1 MSDDP
6 TLKQIDRDKLF
17 ALSVDMLVV
26 ANFSGTFDQVNP
38 AWMRTFGW
46 SEAELLKV
54 TWRELVHPDDLRATR
69 EAGKRLFAGQAAVQ
83 FENRLQCKDGGWRWV
98 SWNAFPVIAE
108 QKIYAVVRDITAQK
122 AAEAQ
127 QRELQ
132 DHQRQLTERLRES
145 QKLEALGTLAA
156 GIAHDFSNILA
167 TVLGN
172 AALALDDLGPGH
184 PAAARLQQIN
194 QAGHRAGELVR
205 QVLAFGKNFAPEL
218 RPLALRGLVEQALE
232 RLSATLPAGVGLQLV
247 LADEPFAALAD
258 AAQLHHVLD
267 QLWRNAVQ
275 AFDGEPGRL
284 ELGLERWDRRT
295 KLDAFADALPEGPYA
310 RLWLRDSGRGMDG
323 ATLQRIFEPFFTT
336 RQAGR
341 GSGLGLSA
349 VHGIVS
355 AHGGLVQV
363 ESLPG
368 QGTTVHLLLPLTDK
382 VSVQAAPERCTTEA
396 GRTPRHVL
404 YVDDDETVMTLMLAL
419 LERQGLRATG
429 HRDPDAALD
438 AVRAAP
444 GGFDLVITDFN
455 MPARNGLDLA
465 ADLVRIRADLPVVIL
480 SGYVSD
486 RVRADAEKLGV
497 RRVVSKGGSVDELNG
512 LVRRLLDDLA
522 S

>member
-1 MSDDP
+1 VSDADK
-6 TLKQIDRDKLF
+6 LKIDRDKLF
-17 ALSVDMLVV
+17 NLSVDMLVV
-26 ANFSGTFDQVNP
+26 AHFGGTFDQVNP
-38 AWMRTFGW
+38 AWTRTFGW

-54 TWRELVHPDDLRATR
+54 TWRELVHPDDHLASR
-69 EAGKRLFAGQAAVQ
+69 EAGKRLFSGQAAVQ
-83 FENRLQCKDGGWRWV
+83 FENRLRCKDGSYRWV

-122 AAEAQ
+122 AAEDR

-132 DHQRQLTERLRES
+132 ERLRES

-156 GIAHDFSNILA
+156 GIAHDFNNILA

-172 AALALDDLGPGH
+172 AALALDELGPGH

-194 QAGHRAGELVR
+194 QAGRRAGELVR

-218 RPLALRGLVEQALE
+218 TPLTLRGLVEQAVD
-232 RLSATLPAGVGLQLV
+232 RLSATLPAGVGLQLL

-295 KLDAFADALPEGPYA
+295 KLEALADALPDGPFA

-349 VHGIVS
+349 VHGIVA

-382 VSVQAAPERCTTEA
+382 ASVHDNPGEAAAAAARA
-396 GRTPRHVL
+396 PRHVL

-429 HRDPDAALD
+429 HRDAAAALD
-438 AVRAAP
+438 AVRSAP
-444 GGFDLVITDFN
+444 HGFDLVITDFN
-455 MPARNGLDLA
+455 MPARTGLDLA

-486 RVRADAEKLGV
+486 SVRAEAGKLGV

-512 LVRRLLDDLA
+512 LVRRLLDELA
-522 S
+522 T